1 MQSID
6 FKIILPMVTFLVG
19 IAAWSLKG
27 WVTERLVKRRA
38 TDQLI
43 TLGELDVYC
52 RRKHDS
58 EKIYRESEIKHLRE
72 SLEKDL
78 QHNSSRLKKL
88 ESVIYGHGGLLKNIS
103 ESIAVIAKRE
113 G

>member
-6 FKIILPMVTFLVG
+6 FKIILPMFTFLTG
-19 IAAWSLKG
+19 IAAWGLKG
-27 WVTERLVKRRA
+27 WITERLIKRRA
-38 TDQLI
+38 TDQTV

-72 SLEKDL
+72 LLEKDL
-78 QHNSSRLKKL
+78 QHNSSRLEKL
-88 ESVIYGHGGLLKNIS
+88 ESVISGYGGILKNIS
-103 ESIAVIAKRE
+103 KSIEALAKKE